1 MKVLSF
7 IALFFSITPQVPA
20 ENQNVKTAT
29 KKEVIEEK
37 HEPCA
42 TIKDADSRKSFFSFF
57 FFN

>member
-7 IALFFSITPQVPA
+7 IALFFSITPQVPT
-20 ENQNVKTAT
+20 ENQDVKTET
-29 KKEVIEEK
+29 KKEVITEK

-42 TIKDADSRKSFFSFF
+42 TIKAAESRKSFFSFF

>member
-20 ENQNVKTAT
+20 EKQDVKTEI
-29 KKEVIEEK
+29 KKEVITESQSFIRVNK
-37 HEPCA
+37 SSKAH
-42 TIKDADSRKSFFSFF
+42 KSFFSFF